1 MYVGR
6 KEVIHT
12 FRAGPGIKCQ
22 GYLHGAGLS
31 YGGGGEGKLAIEH
44 NENCNAGGDSLVHI

>member
-12 FRAGPGIKCQ
+12 FRVGPGIKCQ

-31 YGGGGEGKLAIEH
+31 YRGGGEGKLPMEH